1 MTRTDVV
8 GGLVVLGVLLATLA
22 VGAAYAG
29 LQVFGPVP
37 LDELEVG
44 ACLRSRDVMTADPEV
59 DDLWPARCEVPHDAQ
74 VVGVVELTAQDA
86 EVWDGARASELC
98 AAALE
103 PGLSLS
109 DLAADDIEV
118 RPLAGAPDPR
128 SGDTVACLARD
139 ATGDQLVGLLATG
152 PGPTLG

>member
-8 GGLVVLGVLLATLA
+8 GVLVVLGVLLATLA
-22 VGAAYAG
+22 AGAAYAG

-44 ACLRSRDVMTADPEV
+44 ACVRSRDVMTVDPEV
-59 DDLWPARCEVPHDAQ
+59 DDLRPARCEAPHDTQ
-74 VVGVVELTAQDA
+74 VVGLVELSAQDA

-103 PGLSLS
+103 RGLSLS

-118 RPLAGAPDPR
+118 RPLTGPGQPEP
-128 SGDTVACLARD
+128 GDTVACLARD
-139 ATGDQLVGLLATG
+139 ATGDQLVGPLATR
-152 PGPTLG
+152 PGPSLG